1 MFCFIIFFSC
11 IYIYIY
17 DNYINAIQNHS
28 VLERKI
34 LLLNFAVVKSL
45 LESMTWLKKV
55 YGHHLMGP
63 QSVTSRGI
71 QVNQRAIEMK
81 TAYGLKETHLHCETN
96 HVPINVTIFSATT
109 MVKIITLNTN
119 FQCNFREKEM
129 KWVVFPFFS
138 IFFFIVKYTIVSI
151 L

>member
-63 QSVTSRGI
+63 QSITSRGI

-96 HVPINVTIFSATT
+96 HVPINATIFSATT
-109 MVKIITLNTN
+109 MVKYHHPEYQFSMQFSWKGNEMGCFPL
-119 FQCNFREKEM
+119 FQHL
-129 KWVVFPFFS
+129 
-138 IFFFIVKYTIVSI
+138 FFIVKYTIVSI

>member
-96 HVPINVTIFSATT
+96 HVPINATIFSATT

-119 FQCNFREKEM
+119 FQCNFRKKEM

-138 IFFFIVKYTIVSI
+138 IFFVLLNTP